1 MIWGNSLQFMK
12 IFNNILNFVLLFLL
26 LVVQGLA
33 RAESD
38 GLENLLKEAVAT
50 HPSVSAKKGESQA
63 ATYNLDGAE
72 WGRFPTL
79 SSQIQTTN
87 GATGTGAYG
96 VIRIEQPLWTGG
108 RITGQID
115 LANAGVNVAG
125 ASLLEAEQ
133 NVLLQTSMAFFEV
146 LRLESRLQAATDNER
161 EHQRLADSMKRR
173 VSNEISPVSDLLQ
186 VATRLRQAVTDRI
199 QIQRQIAT
207 ARLNL
212 EQWVGRS
219 VEALSDPLNI
229 SVGNETEQTLLD
241 NAKAFS
247 PIRKRLLAEIETAE
261 SQVAVARSQMM
272 PTLVAGYQTRV
283 DSLQPGEERGRA
295 YLSFQVQPG
304 AGLSSFSSVN
314 ASVARKAAAQDA
326 LLAYER
332 QLTQEVNTIVAE
344 RNMLNEQMGP
354 VKLSLRGS
362 NAIVD
367 SYLRQFQVGKKNW
380 LEVLNAQREKT
391 QAQFAMADIESPL
404 KLSVVKLLL
413 ITGKINS
420 RNLSLKDDQ

>member
-1 MIWGNSLQFMK
+1 
-12 IFNNILNFVLLFLL
+12 
-26 LVVQGLA
+26 VV
-33 RAESD
+33 
-38 GLENLLKEAVAT
+38 
-50 HPSVSAKKGESQA
+50 
-63 ATYNLDGAE
+63 
-72 WGRFPTL
+72 
-79 SSQIQTTN
+79 
-87 GATGTGAYG
+87 
-96 VIRIEQPLWTGG
+96 RIEQPLWTGG

-115 LANAGVNVAG
+115 LANSGVNVAG

-133 NVLLQTSMAFFEV
+133 NVLLQTAMAFFEV
-146 LRLESRLQAATDNER
+146 LRLESRLQAATDNEL
-161 EHQRLADSMKRR
+161 EHQRLTNSMKRR
-173 VSNEISPVSDLLQ
+173 VSHEISPVSDLLQ

-219 VEALSDPLNI
+219 VGALSDPLNI
-229 SVGNETEQTLLD
+229 SVGNEPEQTLLD

-272 PTLVAGYQTRV
+272 PTLVAGFQTRV

-332 QLTQEVNTIVAE
+332 QLAQEVSTTVAE

-354 VKLSLRGS
+354 IKLSLRGS
-362 NAIVD
+362 DAIVD

-391 QAQFAMADIESPL
+391 QAHFAMADIESPL
-404 KLSVVKLLL
+404 KLTGVKLLL

-420 RNLSLKDDQ
+420 RNFSLKDDQ